1 MYVLKFWLEMSLV
14 VNIHFVLCP
23 IEYFYHT
30 FSKEKNW
37 GKVPCKI
44 HSYKWYADLFCWIQ
58 IHFFFL
64 QGFVW
69 IECWPHI
76 DFPISPWEL
85 EAFCMVTLSRS
96 IWKWE
101 SVGNSYG
108 CKSNKNEKWKE
119 CNLVFKLTSLF
130 TTLMMRASNLFM
142 CLLSTRHYCSIKY
155 N

>member
-30 FSKEKNW
+30 FSKEKIERRCPI
-37 GKVPCKI
+37 KFI
-44 HSYKWYADLFCWIQ
+44 HINDMQICSAGYKYI
-58 IHFFFL
+58 FFL

-142 CLLSTRHYCSIKY
+142 CLLSTRHYCPIKY